1 MSGFSLPVDD
11 DEVTILGI
19 ISAVER
25 AAAVEFCEFLNSQF
39 DALGQKEWFEDVRH
53 YRKSIGDP
61 FTYKHPEDMRFII
74 SEAVQNDSQ
83 IWHLIP
89 NMNNAWTTAAIALK
103 ARLNNYHHGQLKPD
117 LQSLLQIATL
127 FDSIASSSGLGVSD
141 WARALKTRIKKILDG
156 TFEKPGATLTPS
168 IAITDVP
175 SEVVKSYDET
185 KREIAKRPPLG
196 SKWQGE
202 KPQRKIA
209 LDRATKDL
217 YEDGLSVSSE
227 LGALKEQTITTWLRY
242 FPRGGEVWVDSDG
255 ASMAYVKGI
264 ARMVGWFGPEPD
276 GDEHEVR
283 GFVVPRDYEFTG
295 NDVRDLESG
304 KFLTHS
310 SVDSVDEIIQEL
322 SKQLSPN
329 GRISITDYGD
339 IFWTAVDGVAKKITR
354 AHKDT
359 WFDGHLPGS

>member
-1 MSGFSLPVDD
+1 MSIFALPDD
-11 DEVTILGI
+11 DNEVTILGI

-25 AAAVEFCEFLNSQF
+25 AASVEFCEFLNNQF

-74 SEAVQNDSQ
+74 NEAVQNDSQ

-89 NMNNAWTTAAIALK
+89 NMNNAWTAAAIALK
-103 ARLNNYHHGQLKPD
+103 ARLNNFHHGQLKPD

-156 TFEKPGATLTPS
+156 TFEKPAELNPP
-168 IAITDVP
+168 IAIPDVP
-175 SEVVKSYDET
+175 SDVTNSYNET
-185 KREIAKRPPLG
+185 KKEVAKRPPLG

-202 KPQRKIA
+202 KPQRKLM
-209 LDRATKDL
+209 LDRATEDL

-227 LGALKEQTITTWLRY
+227 LGELKEQTITTWLRY

-264 ARMVGWFGPEPD
+264 ARMVGWFSPEP
-276 GDEHEVR
+276 EWNQSEVR
-283 GFVVPRDYEFTG
+283 GFVVPGDYEFTG
-295 NDVRDLESG
+295 KDVRDLESG
-304 KFLTHS
+304 LLLTHS
-310 SVDSVDEIIQEL
+310 SVDSVREIIEVL
-322 SKQLSPN
+322 SKQLEPN
-329 GRISITDYGD
+329 DRISITDYGE
-339 IFWTAVDGVAKKITR
+339 IFNAGADGVAKKITR
-354 AHKDT
+354 AHKNT
-359 WFDGHLPGS
+359 WFEGQLPG

>member
-168 IAITDVP
+168 IAIADVP

-196 SKWQGE
+196 SKWLGN
-202 KPQRKIA
+202 KPSRKIT
-209 LDRATKDL
+209 LDRRTRDL
-217 YEDGLSVSSE
+217 YEDGLSVADE
-227 LGALKEQTITTWLRY
+227 LGKIREETVTTWLRH
-242 FPRGGEVWVDSDG
+242 FPLGGEVWIAQDG
-255 ASMAYVKGI
+255 AAMGYVKGV
-264 ARMVGWFGPEPD
+264 ARMVGWFGPEPEGKSD
-276 GDEHEVR
+276 SVR
-283 GFVVPRDYEFTG
+283 GFIIPKDFEFTG
-295 NDVRDLESG
+295 SDVKDLESG
-304 KFLTHS
+304 QFLS
-310 SVDSVDEIIQEL
+310 SSSEEPVGGLIEALLQSL
-322 SKQLSPN
+322 GP
-329 GRISITDYGD
+329 GRRISITDYGD
-339 IFWTAVDGVAKKITR
+339 IFEPSTEGEPKRITR
-354 AHKDT
+354 AHKGT
-359 WFDGHLPGS
+359 WFEGQLPG

>member
-1 MSGFSLPVDD
+1 
-11 DEVTILGI
+11 
-19 ISAVER
+19 
-25 AAAVEFCEFLNSQF
+25 
-39 DALGQKEWFEDVRH
+39 
-53 YRKSIGDP
+53 
-61 FTYKHPEDMRFII
+61 
-74 SEAVQNDSQ
+74 
-83 IWHLIP
+83 
-89 NMNNAWTTAAIALK
+89 
-103 ARLNNYHHGQLKPD
+103 
-117 LQSLLQIATL
+117 
-127 FDSIASSSGLGVSD
+127 
-141 WARALKTRIKKILDG
+141 
-156 TFEKPGATLTPS
+156 
-168 IAITDVP
+168 
-175 SEVVKSYDET
+175 
-185 KREIAKRPPLG
+185 LG

-202 KPQRKIA
+202 KPQRKLT
-209 LDRATKDL
+209 LDRATEDL
-217 YEDGLSVSSE
+217 YEDGLSVSIE
-227 LGALKEQTITTWLRY
+227 LGELKEQTITTWLRY
-242 FPRGGEVWVDSDG
+242 FPRGGEVWVDPDG